1 MTWFDTWRQW
11 IGSTLTPPYELPSFS
26 AAALPG
32 NLRRLRIERGLTVTQ
47 LAERAKVSGS
57 TVRDIEAND
66 KGFGDIKP
74 NPTLVTLLA
83 LAKALGVE
91 ISALVRE
98 DMK

>member
-1 MTWFDTWRQW
+1 VIRH
-11 IGSTLTPPYELPSFS
+11 TLS

-57 TVRDIEAND
+57 TIRDIEAND

-83 LAKALGVE
+83 LAKALDVDVN
-91 ISALVRE
+91 SLVRG
-98 DMK
+98 DAR